1 MSKKYLNYAYDCGII
16 INGVFYRD
24 NILKGGIF
32 TDNLIF
38 KKIWQDE
45 HMLEI
50 KITAVSESIKISS
63 DYYITPELITEI
75 GTYILKFISEN
86 QKQGIITVGTFGGNN
101 TPAFSMQMNCDKCG
115 HILLDITMELN
126 DNARPKHQCSF
137 YIKTEPGL
145 FEKFARSLNDLIC
158 APLDT
163 QITF

>member
-1 MSKKYLNYAYDCGII
+1 M
-16 INGVFYRD
+16 
-24 NILKGGIF
+24 KGGIF
-32 TDNLIF
+32 TDDLIF

-45 HMLEI
+45 HMLEL

-63 DYYITPELITEI
+63 EYYITPERITEI
-75 GTYILKFISEN
+75 GTYILQFISGN
-86 QKQGIITVGTFGGNN
+86 QKQGIITAGTFGGNN
-101 TPAFSMQMNCDKCG
+101 APAFAMQMNCDKCG

-145 FEKFARSLNDLIC
+145 FEKFARSLNGLIY